1 MCFRRLLSAY
11 LLLAFC
17 MALPCLSGCGGR
29 QATVKGKVTFQ
40 GKLLTAGTIAIV
52 GKDNRIEHGY
62 INKDGTYEVKNAPVG
77 EVTITVQ
84 TPPPAGGGMPPPSP
98 PPGVK
103 NPGLPQMPKEM
114 IPADYEGSMGQAKNV
129 VAVPAKYG
137 KVETSDLK
145 YTLKSGTQTIDIDL
159 KP

>member
-1 MCFRRLLSAY
+1 M
-11 LLLAFC
+11 
-17 MALPCLSGCGGR
+17 
-29 QATVKGKVTFQ
+29 KGKVTFK
-40 GKLLTAGTIAIV
+40 GKLLPAGTIAIV
-52 GKDNRIEHGY
+52 GKENRIGHGY

-84 TPPPAGGGMPPPSP
+84 TPSPGRGGMNPPQA

-103 NPGLPQMPKEM
+103 NPGIPSMPKEFV
-114 IPADYEGSMGQAKNV
+114 PGGADEKTELPKDYEPA
-129 VAVPAKYG
+129 PAKYG